1 MSNIILYIIGSFFV
15 VSGIDYVFGNKFKLG
30 EKFEEG
36 VKSMGVL
43 ALSMIGIYSLA
54 PILSEALGAV
64 IIPIFKML
72 HFDPSIFAGSLLT
85 TEMGGY
91 QVAKNLALNDNV
103 GLFSGIILAS
113 SLGTTISFTIPLGMG
128 MIAKK
133 DEKYFSMGIMAG
145 MLTIP
150 VACIVGGICQG
161 LNYKDLLW
169 STFPVMLFSVIIGI
183 ALLKIPDILMKVF
196 NIFGKSIIS
205 LSVIGLILQGVE
217 VIFQVKTIPG
227 LLPFSEG
234 LNVIGKMALV
244 LGGSYPMLAF
254 VNRLSKKAFDKL
266 GEKIGINGV
275 SVTGLLGNLAS
286 NLLVFAIFKDMDAKG
301 KVLCTAY
308 GVSGAFIFGGQF
320 GFVAGV
326 APQMVKAFIFS
337 KLIGGISSI
346 PLALWIYNRQTNLN
360 SDVEISKNYGL
371 GN

>member
-15 VSGIDYVFGNKFKLG
+15 ISGIDYVLGNKFKLG

-54 PILSEALGAV
+54 PMLSQALGTVV
-64 IIPIFKML
+64 IPVFKML

-91 QVAKNLALNDNV
+91 QVAKDLASNSNV

-128 MIAKK
+128 MIAKD

-145 MLTIP
+145 MITIP
-150 VACIVGGICQG
+150 VACIVGGVCQG

-169 STFPVMLFSVIIGI
+169 NISPVALFSFIMGI
-183 ALLKIPDILMKVF
+183 ALLKIPNTLMKIF
-196 NIFGKSIIS
+196 NVFGKSIIS

-217 VIFQVKTIPG
+217 VIFQVKTLPG
-227 LLPFSEG
+227 LLPYSEG

-244 LGGSYPMLAF
+244 LGGSYPMLTSINNLF
-254 VNRLSKKAFDKL
+254 KNYFDRLGK
-266 GEKIGINGV
+266 KIGINGA
-275 SVTGLLGNLAS
+275 SATGLFGNLAS
-286 NLLVFAIFKDMDAKG
+286 NLLVFATFKDMDPKG

-308 GVSGAFIFGGQF
+308 GVSGAFMFGGQF
-320 GFVAGV
+320 GFVSGV
-326 APQMVKAFIFS
+326 APQMVKGFILS
-337 KLIGGISSI
+337 KLIGGICSI
-346 PLALWIYNRQTNLN
+346 PVALWIYDRETNRN
-360 SDVEISKNYGL
+360 VETSETAA
-371 GN
+371 